1 MASQKIYQNLPQ
13 SPGVYLFKDKKQKV
27 IYIGK
32 AINLRNRVKNHFTD
46 KNDDLRHKNLISLV
60 EKIDFQTVSW
70 EFEALLLEARLIKQY
85 KPKFNILLK
94 DDTRYLYV
102 GITKDKFPQ
111 IKLVRQPEKDENL
124 SDWFGPFPSSY
135 GLKEVL
141 RFVRRIFPY
150 RSCENLPKKP
160 CLYSHLKLCSAPCI
174 NQVESYPQTIRKIKM
189 LLNGEVK
196 PLISLLTKQMN
207 LSSQKQKFEE
217 AQGYKK
223 QIEMIQNL
231 LTKRPKSAEEERFVK
246 QLEQLKNILIRYQNF
261 DPFIIHRL
269 EAYDISNLGKEII
282 VGSMVAFI
290 DGEPDTSQYRKFRIS
305 NQFQDD
311 FGAIKQVILRRL
323 GHQEW
328 VYPQVILVDG
338 GKGQISA
345 AFEAIKEKNL
355 AGKVGLLGL
364 TKELETIVIPEI
376 KIDKITG
383 WKKLNLSINSPALQL
398 LQHSRDEAHRFAQ
411 RYYKI
416 LALPPELKS
425 NQKRKNF

>member
-1 MASQKIYQNLPQ
+1 
-13 SPGVYLFKDKKQKV
+13 
-27 IYIGK
+27 
-32 AINLRNRVKNHFTD
+32 
-46 KNDDLRHKNLISLV
+46 
-60 EKIDFQTVSW
+60 
-70 EFEALLLEARLIKQY
+70 
-85 KPKFNILLK
+85 
-94 DDTRYLYV
+94 
-102 GITKDKFPQ
+102 
-111 IKLVRQPEKDENL
+111 
-124 SDWFGPFPSSY
+124 
-135 GLKEVL
+135 
-141 RFVRRIFPY
+141 
-150 RSCENLPKKP
+150 
-160 CLYSHLKLCSAPCI
+160 
-174 NQVESYPQTIRKIKM
+174 M

-207 LSSQKQKFEE
+207 LSSRKQKFEE

-246 QLEQLKNILIRYQNF
+246 RLEQLKNILIRYQNF

-269 EAYDISNLGKEII
+269 EAYDISNLGKNII

-290 DGEPDTSQYRKFRIS
+290 GGEPDTSQYRKFRIF

-323 GHQEW
+323 NHQEW
-328 VYPQVILVDG
+328 VYPQIILVDG

-345 AFEAIKEKNL
+345 AFEALKEKNL

-376 KIDKITG
+376 KIDKIIG
-383 WKKLNLSINSPALQL
+383 WKKLNLSTNSPALQL